1 MAIPWVQILRWTPQ
15 IVSVS
20 RDLLHRSRRVERQS
34 KEVTHVEDRSEL
46 QERLDALE
54 SHERQQ
60 AELIEQMAEQQSAL
74 VKAVETL
81 HDRQRL
87 FAVLIG
93 VSSTLAVVAC
103 AAVAWIALR

>member
-15 IVSVS
+15 LVSVS
-20 RDLLHRSRRVERQS
+20 RELLHRSRRVEREA
-34 KEVTHVEDRSEL
+34 KDITHVEDRAEL
-46 QERLDALE
+46 QERIAQLE

-60 AELIEQMAEQQSAL
+60 SELIEQMAEQQAAL

-87 FAVLIG
+87 FSVLVG

-103 AAVAWIALR
+103 AAVAWLALR